1 MPLIKG
7 LCCRVLVSLL
17 GSVASQPRNAIRNLS
32 LLGCYTLS
40 DSKTGL
46 RPSSRGS
53 CALNYTNLCHGD
65 WLAAFPCWDMTAQP
79 SCSKDV
85 ISRLQE
91 VVHQHL
97 LRPLALGWLASATV
111 RCRAVG
117 SARKQ
122 DSLLV
127 VWAVVGTLRRH
138 YRVVAHHFLLPLR
151 VHRDLINVFV
161 VSMVAAVSGHGG
173 SRRCRGSL
181 RRGLPT
187 L

>member
-1 MPLIKG
+1 
-7 LCCRVLVSLL
+7 
-17 GSVASQPRNAIRNLS
+17 
-32 LLGCYTLS
+32 
-40 DSKTGL
+40 
-46 RPSSRGS
+46 
-53 CALNYTNLCHGD
+53 
-65 WLAAFPCWDMTAQP
+65 MTAQP
-79 SCSKDV
+79 TCSKDV
-85 ISRLQE
+85 VSRLQE

-122 DSLLV
+122 DGLLV
-127 VWAVVGTLRRH
+127 VWAVVGPLRRH

-151 VHRDLINVFV
+151 IHRDLINVFV

-173 SRRCRGSL
+173 SRRCRGAL

-187 L
+187 LEHTDK